1 MSATLRP
8 LKHTRPLGARLAGTL
23 LGSACAVFL
32 VTAILAVNV
41 LQTAS
46 LVVRPFSPPA
56 FRAINRWLAD
66 YARANGFTFVDYHS
80 AMAQPDGAMKPG
92 LSSDGVHPTKAG
104 YAMMRPLAEAAIAR
118 TLGESK

>member
-1 MSATLRP
+1 MIAAICGAGFMSGLQGKAAAGGTEAMMTLMP
-8 LKHTRPLGARLAGTL
+8 
-23 LGSACAVFL
+23 C
-32 VTAILAVNV
+32 
-41 LQTAS
+41 
-46 LVVRPFSPPA
+46 
-56 FRAINRWLAD
+56 
-66 YARANGFTFVDYHS
+66 ARANGFTFVDYHS

>member
-1 MSATLRP
+1 M
-8 LKHTRPLGARLAGTL
+8 K
-23 LGSACAVFL
+23 
-32 VTAILAVNV
+32 
-41 LQTAS
+41 
-46 LVVRPFSPPA
+46 PA
-56 FRAINRWLAD
+56 PQIAAINRWLAD